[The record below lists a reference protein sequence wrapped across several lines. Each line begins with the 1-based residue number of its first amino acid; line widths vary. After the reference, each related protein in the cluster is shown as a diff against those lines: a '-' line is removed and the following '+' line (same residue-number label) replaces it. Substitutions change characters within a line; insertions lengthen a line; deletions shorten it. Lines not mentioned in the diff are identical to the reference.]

1 LFQRALCRLVYTY
14 SLCRRVIDFIAD
26 ADIEIFS
33 ADRGYKLNYKLADD
47 ASLNIKKYGKYLFEH
62 IVIFA
67 PSVEELG
74 GSLSVEALTEF
85 VDEGGKCLFF

>member
-1 LFQRALCRLVYTY
+1 VRCAGWSTRIRFAGE
-14 SLCRRVIDFIAD
+14 SLISLQIAD
-26 ADIEIFS
+26 NVIFS

-85 VDEGGKCLFF
+85 VDEGGKCLILS

>member
-1 LFQRALCRLVYTY
+1 
-14 SLCRRVIDFIAD
+14 
-26 ADIEIFS
+26 
-33 ADRGYKLNYKLADD
+33 LNYKLADD

-85 VDEGGKCLFF
+85 VDEGGKYSFKNFENTLINYYLFRKFAGCWKLSVE